1 MPTFPTRI
9 LHAFSLLLLL
19 LTGFGSAANADINI
33 LDASQIPANA
43 RRIPAYE
50 HILSFDSRASFNPD
64 GSMEMQEN
72 IKVLSLGNEIRRGIF
87 RTLPLTWNRQD
98 GKIFSVDYAIKSV
111 SRDGVA
117 EFYSLDR
124 ASKTLTVRIGSAE
137 RILKPGIY
145 QYEIRYQVSN
155 HFSRFP
161 DWDELYWNVTGN
173 DWNWPIRRASFHL
186 QLPDAADNLNAE
198 GKDTRLRTID
208 VYTGRLG
215 AKENNAVILPDGSIQ
230 TSHPLATGEGLTVV
244 YTWPR
249 AILANAA
256 APEAVLPL
264 VHLLV
269 PTLATSVIWLPL
281 LLLIGYYGL
290 WWRKN
295 VIAKGLKMPPVVPQF
310 SLPATMSPGYLR
322 FITRRK
328 YDDVAFSSDLLD
340 LVAKRAVTITNKTT
354 TAKSIWSSSSVD
366 EQWLSRSPD
375 DRNRPLNA
383 TDKQLLSTLFSG
395 KRKNINLST
404 PHQPMM
410 ISARKWLEK
419 RCEEQKPQLCQ
430 SWGKPFRR
438 CIYIA
443 LLVPIVCGV
452 WFNPAAALLTIPGL
466 LFMTVGVSLVLFSL
480 SFLRHP
486 IMAVRSWGPIPI
498 LMALV
503 FGPFALTAGSLF
515 LFGMI
520 PITQLPAGYIGAL
533 LTAMVLCAAVGWKT
547 PRYTQHGLND
557 LAVAKG
563 LIRYIKTA
571 EEPRYQALY
580 PPDQRIAHF
589 ESLLPVALAL
599 GVGKTWANT
608 FARYLES
615 TGAMSEVF
623 EKADWE
629 NVNHFCRGC
638 HSAAS
643 AKPDRSSTG
652 SSGSGYSGSGSSG
665 RGSSGGGSGGGGGG
679 GW

>member
-1 MPTFPTRI
+1 MPTCSARI
-9 LHAFSLLLLL
+9 LRGFSLLLLL
-19 LTGFGSAANADINI
+19 LTGFACAANDNFII
-33 LDASQIPANA
+33 TDASQLPANA

-98 GKIFSVDYAIKSV
+98 GKIFSVEYAIKSV

-117 EFYSLDR
+117 ESYSLDR
-124 ASKTLTVRIGSAE
+124 AAKTLTVRIGSAE
-137 RILKPGIY
+137 RFLKPGIY
-145 QYEIRYQVSN
+145 EYKIRYQVSN

-186 QLPDAADNLNAE
+186 ELPDAAYNLNAE
-198 GKDTRLRTID
+198 GRDTRLRTID
-208 VYTGRLG
+208 VYTGRQG
-215 AKENNAVILPDGSIQ
+215 AKESNAVVLPNGSIQ
-230 TSHPLATGEGLTVV
+230 TSQSLARGEGLTVV

-249 AILANAA
+249 AILANAP
-256 APEAVLPL
+256 APEAALPF

-269 PTLATSVIWLPL
+269 PTLTTSVIWLPL

-340 LVAKRAVTITNKTT
+340 LVAKRAVTLTKKKTT
-354 TAKSIWSSSSVD
+354 TKSIWSSASVD
-366 EQWLSRSPD
+366 EQWLSRSSD
-375 DRNRPLNA
+375 ERNRSLNA
-383 TDKQLLSTLFSG
+383 ADQQLLSTLFNG

-404 PHQPMM
+404 PHQQMM
-410 ISARKWLEK
+410 INARKWLEK

-430 SWGKPFRR
+430 RWGKPFRH

-452 WFNPAAALLTIPGL
+452 WFNPVAALLTIPSL
-466 LFMTVGVSLVLFSL
+466 LFMAVGVSLVLFFL
-480 SFLRHP
+480 NFLRHP
-486 IMAVRSWGPIPI
+486 VETIRQWGPVLI

-503 FGPFALTAGSLF
+503 FGPFALTAGGVF
-515 LFGMI
+515 LFGTI
-520 PITQLPAGYIGAL
+520 PITQLPAGYVGAL
-533 LTAMVLCAAVGWKT
+533 LTAMMLCAVVGWKT
-547 PRYTQHGLND
+547 PRYTQNGLND

-563 LIRYIKTA
+563 LKLYIKTA

-580 PPDQRIAHF
+580 PPDQRVAHF

-615 TGAMSEVF
+615 SGVMSEVF
-623 EKADWE
+623 EKADWQ

-643 AKPDRSSTG
+643 AKPSRSSTG